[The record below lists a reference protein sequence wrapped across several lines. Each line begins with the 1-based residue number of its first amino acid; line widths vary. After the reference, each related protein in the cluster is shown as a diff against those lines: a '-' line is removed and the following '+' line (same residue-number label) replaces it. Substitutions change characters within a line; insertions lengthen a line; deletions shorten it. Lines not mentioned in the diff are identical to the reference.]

1 MGKARAK
8 KKPRRSDFG
17 VKRQPLLEI
26 RKFALSLHKSKL
38 KPPQIVQVLTEKGTK
53 VSPRT
58 VQHWVKNAQK
68 VCRSPGRPPLANAQ
82 RVVDKLDDLI
92 EATGNAPSQQDFL
105 EKLNEVATETFVA
118 AGGTRRQFRN
128 QQPMHRST
136 VLKYKKEAMLSPV
149 QARFK
154 PPARDEHGQSIR
166 NPVVEFLLYDSLVHF
181 YVEHPEW
188 QVHPMNI
195 QNIDPVS
202 LAFNGESRIACFSTP
217 KSRKKRKPPTR
228 ARAKTKPFTIKCLPL
243 LMADGRI
250 ADPFIALMVCLDVPK
265 GQIWKVKIP
274 GFSPNTDGTG
284 EIWLLRTLHGE
295 DLRLANREFL
305 RGKFR
310 SGIITEYS
318 LDLLCTNQQRAIAFT
333 WASGEEGY
341 EEWLEVKRAKAQT
354 EVEKAAEKKQQEDDK
369 KEEAKIAKDRKEE
382 KNRQEKAMRDCCA
395 TLSAP
400 APLPKDM
407 DDDTESGVR
416 FPWNHCRKC
425 ETWWC
430 PKCLSHWR
438 WKPNLKKSQSCS
450 PLKPPMTIGLPWTG
464 EKFYC
469 WLTLTRKKKTS
480 ACEPHCDCEDP
491 CDCPNNP
498 GKYPGTSRTSFFRV
512 DAQIFS
518 TAQI

>member
-82 RVVDKLDDLI
+82 RIVDKLDDLI

-305 RGKFR
+305 QDVVFPSFKHTLSQTLSLPTRDHSIKEV
-310 SGIITEYS
+310 GIFMFDGEREQLDEIINHKEQFKDLGVNGLKHCAGCSMFVQPNDVGHCHSLLHKYVQEGTYS
-318 LDLLCTNQQRAIAFT
+318 RLFT
-333 WASGEEGY
+333 
-341 EEWLEVKRAKAQT
+341 
-354 EVEKAAEKKQQEDDK
+354 
-369 KEEAKIAKDRKEE
+369 
-382 KNRQEKAMRDCCA
+382 QEKQD
-395 TLSAP
+395 
-400 APLPKDM
+400 
-407 DDDTESGVR
+407 
-416 FPWNHCRKC
+416 
-425 ETWWC
+425 
-430 PKCLSHWR
+430 
-438 WKPNLKKSQSCS
+438 
-450 PLKPPMTIGLPWTG
+450 I
-464 EKFYC
+464 
-469 WLTLTRKKKTS
+469 LTLTLKEQQSQLKFGKLTFNRLFQ
-480 ACEPHCDCEDP
+480 ACRDSSP
-491 CDCPNNP
+491 CLRYAFDPNNISSSF
-498 GKYPGTSRTSFFRV
+498 SRSGMWPLDF
-512 DAQIFS
+512 DQIVGRFDCKRLLDDERIDEIVS
-518 TAQI
+518 QVNEVRSSVCGVFVCM